1 MPPTNIIS
9 VSNLSFRYQARE
21 VLNSI
26 SFDVDK
32 KDYIG
37 LVGPNGSGKTTL
49 VKIILGLLKP
59 VDGSINLFGQD
70 ASFFRDHRK
79 IGYLPQ
85 KVPSLTPRFP
95 ATVKEIVSLGILVDK
110 KFPKYLHKS
119 DENKIDD
126 ALELLDIRS
135 IKDRFISEISG
146 GQQQRVLLARA
157 IVNKPE
163 VLILDEPTAA
173 LDPEV
178 RERFFAILD
187 HLNKDE
193 DMTILIVTHD
203 IGSIGK
209 YASKLL
215 YLDKRIVFYGSFGDF
230 CLSEDITN
238 FFGEFAQHIIC
249 HRHH

>member
-1 MPPTNIIS
+1 MPTNIIS
-9 VSNLSFRYQARE
+9 ISGLSFRYQAGN
-21 VLNSI
+21 VLNRI
-26 SFDVDK
+26 SFDVEK

-49 VKIILGLLKP
+49 VKILLGLLKP
-59 VDGSINLFGQD
+59 MEGCISLFGED
-70 ASFFRDHRK
+70 ASSFRDQRR

-95 ATVKEIVSLGILVDK
+95 ATVREIVSLGILADK

-119 DENKIDD
+119 DEHRIDY
-126 ALELLDIRS
+126 ALDLLDIRN
-135 IKDRFISEISG
+135 IKDHFISEISG

-163 VLILDEPTAA
+163 LLILDEPTAA
-173 LDPEV
+173 LDPEM
-178 RERFFAILD
+178 RERFFSMLER
-187 HLNKDE
+187 LNKDD

-215 YLDKRIVFYGSFGDF
+215 YLDKKIIFYGSFGDF
-230 CLSEDITN
+230 CVSEDITN

-249 HRHH
+249 HRHD

>member
-1 MPPTNIIS
+1 MPTDIIS
-9 VSNLSFRYQARE
+9 INNLSFRYQTRD
-21 VLNSI
+21 VLNGI
-26 SFDVDK
+26 SFDVKK

-59 VDGSINLFGQD
+59 MEGRIALFGRD
-70 ASFFRDHRK
+70 SFSFNDHRK

-95 ATVKEIVSLGILVDK
+95 ATVKEIVSLGILAGK
-110 KFPKYLHKS
+110 KFPKYLRES
-119 DENKIDD
+119 DDQKIDD
-126 ALELLDIRS
+126 ALDLLDIRN
-135 IKDRFISEISG
+135 IKDHFISEISG

-157 IVNKPE
+157 IVNRPE
-163 VLILDEPTAA
+163 LLILDEPTAA
-173 LDPEV
+173 LDPEM
-178 RERFFAILD
+178 RERFFSMLD
-187 HLNKDE
+187 HLNKNDS
-193 DMTILIVTHD
+193 MTILIVTHD

-215 YLDKRIVFYGSFGDF
+215 YLDKNIIFYGSFGDF
-230 CLSEDITN
+230 CISEDITH

>member
-1 MPPTNIIS
+1 MSTDIIS
-9 VSNLSFRYQARE
+9 INNLSFRYQTRD
-21 VLNSI
+21 VLNGI
-26 SFDVDK
+26 SFDVRK

-59 VDGSINLFGQD
+59 VEGNISLFGKN
-70 ASFFRDHRK
+70 SFSFNDHRK

-95 ATVKEIVSLGILVDK
+95 ATVKEIVSLGILAGK
-110 KFPKYLHKS
+110 KFPKYLRES
-119 DENKIDD
+119 DDQKIDD
-126 ALELLDIRS
+126 ALDLLDIRD
-135 IKDRFISEISG
+135 IKDHFISEISG

-163 VLILDEPTAA
+163 LLVMDEPTAA
-173 LDPEV
+173 LDPEM
-178 RERFFAILD
+178 RERFFSMLD
-187 HLNKDE
+187 HLNKNE
-193 DMTILIVTHD
+193 GMTILIVTHD

-215 YLDKRIVFYGSFGDF
+215 YLDKNIIFYGSFSDF
-230 CLSEDITN
+230 CISEDITH

>member
-1 MPPTNIIS
+1 MPSTNIIS
-9 VSNLSFRYQARE
+9 VNNLSFRYQARE
-21 VLNSI
+21 VLNGI
-26 SFDVDK
+26 SFDVEK

-49 VKIILGLLKP
+49 VRIILGLLKP
-59 VDGSINLFGQD
+59 VGGSINLFGRDVSAFQ
-70 ASFFRDHRK
+70 DHRK

-95 ATVKEIVSLGILVDK
+95 ATVREIVSLGILADK
-110 KFPKYLHKS
+110 KFPKYLYKS
-119 DENKIDD
+119 DESKIDGV
-126 ALELLDIRS
+126 LELLDIRG

-178 RERFFAILD
+178 RERFFSILD
-187 HLNKDE
+187 RLNKDE
-193 DMTILIVTHD
+193 GMTILIVTHD
-203 IGSIGK
+203 IGSIGE

-215 YLDKRIVFYGSFGDF
+215 YLDKKIVFYGSFGDF